1 MVIKLLRCQ
10 RIFNSVN
17 YCQYL
22 VHRVWDINVR
32 KTAVRLFSIR
42 KYLAAVLIFTILRI
56 AWLHFPRVPSQHSN
70 LLGPMAFF
78 SKAYLFNLLAWR
90 NAFRISLCWGPC
102 LRLALLPQESRHKY
116 CVLTCNF
123 TFKCFKNKALSYH
136 LINFTKLNERG
147 ALCIKIIA

>member
-42 KYLAAVLIFTILRI
+42 KYLAAVLFSQYFVLHGFTFLGCRLSTPTCLVR
-56 AWLHFPRVPSQHSN
+56 WLSFRKPIWPHPNF
-70 LLGPMAFF
+70 
-78 SKAYLFNLLAWR
+78 AWR

-123 TFKCFKNKALSYH
+123 TFKCFKIRH
-136 LINFTKLNERG
+136 FR
-147 ALCIKIIA
+147 II